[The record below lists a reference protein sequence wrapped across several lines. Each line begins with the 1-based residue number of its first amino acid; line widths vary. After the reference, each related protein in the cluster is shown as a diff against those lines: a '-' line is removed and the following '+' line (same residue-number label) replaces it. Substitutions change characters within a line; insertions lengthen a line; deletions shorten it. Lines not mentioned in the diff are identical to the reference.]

1 MKEDS
6 TESFK
11 VDILHNKFQPLSGIL
26 AQYCFCFLAICFV
39 LGASKYGIKSTIGYK
54 LGMPADMI
62 NYIAIVSIVLVVLVI
77 FFSCLSLIKSVKGEI
92 EFNEINLSID
102 FDDGKVKRPIAF
114 SEVKK
119 MNFSEGAFANLI
131 NRSKRR
137 GQITIDT
144 DGDTFYFD
152 IQCTDIEK
160 RNLNNLVSKF

>member
-1 MKEDS
+1 
-6 TESFK
+6 
-11 VDILHNKFQPLSGIL
+11 
-26 AQYCFCFLAICFV
+26 
-39 LGASKYGIKSTIGYK
+39 
-54 LGMPADMI
+54 MPADMI